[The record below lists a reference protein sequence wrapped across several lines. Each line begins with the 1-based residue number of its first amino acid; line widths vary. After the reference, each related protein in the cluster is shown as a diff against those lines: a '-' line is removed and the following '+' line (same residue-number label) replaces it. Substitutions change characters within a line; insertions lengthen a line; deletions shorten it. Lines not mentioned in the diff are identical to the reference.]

1 VPTKR
6 THIVI
11 PAELATQIDALVG
24 KRGRSRF
31 FTELAER
38 EVRRRRLLQVLDEI
52 EGTWKDEDH
61 PELKDGAAKWVESLR
76 EEWEDRFRRVTGSA

>member
-1 VPTKR
+1 VHTKR

-11 PAELATQIDALVG
+11 PAELASQIDALVG

-38 EVRRRRLLQVLDEI
+38 EVRRRRLLQVLTETA
-52 EGTWKDEDH
+52 GCWKDEDH
-61 PELKDGAAKWVESLR
+61 PELADGSAKWVERLR
-76 EEWEDRFRRVTGSA
+76 EEWNDRFQRVTRSE